1 MNTIASE
8 IAVYLWRLLP
18 GNPILV
24 RVVSGGSRRVRHLWI
39 RSAYLGVLLLVLLV
53 SQLGA
58 NWSSSGSLNAL
69 AKSASQ
75 TFTYVSYVQLA
86 LMCFLA
92 PVFTAGA
99 ITQEKDS
106 QTFNIL
112 LTTPLTNAQIVFGSL
127 MSRLFFVLVLLL
139 AGLPIFCVT
148 MLYGGVTGEEIF
160 LSFGIAGCTAVA
172 TGSLAI
178 AVSMWKVGTRRTIFS
193 FYMAIAVYLMLVFAL
208 GLWRGTWIPEA
219 PATATQPLGMSRL
232 TPFHPFLA
240 LMAATN
246 IVNVPTASDLGGY
259 NVFWRWALSRPYSA
273 YMVGTLV
280 LSLALISL
288 STLAV
293 RRGAR
298 EGESTRLSRLFE
310 RLRLTRGAAG
320 ERRRRPRNVWKNPV
334 AWREA
339 VTRASAASQ
348 SIMRYGFVVGGL
360 AAAIIL
366 LISYASG
373 GPQGGLTTAQA
384 RDWLSAI
391 VLIEFVT
398 MLLLATNTAA
408 TAITREREANTM
420 ELLLATPLTSQYIIF
435 GKLRGLVSFT
445 VPLIVVPSISVAMF
459 VLYDLATGTGARRP
473 VVYPEVVLELP
484 ALMLVYSAFAC
495 MLGLQT
501 SLKSKRTVQAVI
513 TSVGILVVVGFGVG
527 MCGFLFT
534 SQATDTIGPAVAP
547 FTMVIAI
554 ATATNPELTMNAT
567 NVTTL
572 AEARFSAFVG
582 TIAAV
587 LAYGMIVHRM
597 YRNLVQ
603 NFDMTIRKQSQ

>member
-1 MNTIASE
+1 MMKAITAE
-8 IAVYLWRLLP
+8 IGVWLWRLLP

-24 RVVSGGSRRVRHLWI
+24 RVVAGGSRRTRHLWI
-39 RSAYLGVLLLVLLV
+39 RGGYLGILLFVLLI
-53 SQLGA
+53 SQLGV
-58 NWSSSGSLNAL
+58 NWSTGSLAAL
-69 AKSASQ
+69 AKSATQ

-92 PVFTAGA
+92 PVLTAGA
-99 ITQEKDS
+99 ITQEKDA

-112 LTTPLTNAQIVFGSL
+112 LTTPLSNAQIVFGSL

-148 MLYGGVTGEEIF
+148 MLYGGVTGQEIF
-160 LSFGIAGCTAVA
+160 LSFGIAGCTAIV

-193 FYMAIAVYLMLVFAL
+193 FYMTIALYLMLVFAL
-208 GLWRGTWIPEA
+208 GVWHGTWIPEA
-219 PATATQPLGMSRL
+219 PSTNTQSIGMSRL
-232 TPFHPFLA
+232 AAFHPFLA

-246 IVNVPTASDLGGY
+246 TMNVPSAADLGGY
-259 NVFWRWALSRPYSA
+259 GTFWRWALSKPYNV

-280 LSLALISL
+280 FSLLLVSV

-293 RRGAR
+293 RRGVH
-298 EGESTRLSRLFE
+298 EGETTRLGRLLE
-310 RLRLTRGAAG
+310 RLKLSRGASD

-348 SIMRYGFVVGGL
+348 SLMRYVFVIGGL
-360 AAAIIL
+360 VAAIIL
-366 LISYASG
+366 LLCYINRWDG
-373 GPQGGLTTAQA
+373 FTATDA

-408 TAITREREANTM
+408 TAMTREREANTM
-420 ELLLATPLTSQYIIF
+420 ELLLATPLTSQYIVF

-445 VPLIVVPSISVAMF
+445 VPLIVVPWISVSLF
-459 VLYDLATGTGARRP
+459 VVYDLLAGSARP
-473 VVYPEVVLELP
+473 VVYPEAWLELP

-501 SLKSKRTVQAVI
+501 SLKSKRTVQAVV
-513 TSVGILVVVGFGVG
+513 TSVGILVVVGFGIG

-534 SQATDTIGPAVAP
+534 SNAADTVGPIAAP
-547 FTMVIAI
+547 FTMVVAI
-554 ATATNPELTMNAT
+554 ATVINPDLTMKTTNAS
-567 NVTTL
+567 TL
-572 AEARFSAFVG
+572 AAARPLVFVG
-582 TIAAV
+582 AIAAI
-587 LAYGMIVHRM
+587 LTYGLVVHRM
-597 YRNLVQ
+597 YKNLVT

>member
-1 MNTIASE
+1 VNTIAGE
-8 IAVYLWRLLP
+8 IGLYLWRLLP

-24 RVVSGGSRRVRHLWI
+24 RVVCGGSRRVRHLWI
-39 RSAYLGVLLLVLLV
+39 RSGYLGVLLFVLLV
-53 SQLGA
+53 SQLGVNYSA
-58 NWSSSGSLNAL
+58 SGSLAAL
-69 AKSASQ
+69 AKSASM

-99 ITQEKDS
+99 ITQEKDA

-148 MLYGGVTGEEIF
+148 MLYGGVTVQAIF
-160 LSFGIAGCTAVA
+160 LSFGIAGCTAVV

-208 GLWRGTWIPEA
+208 GMWRGTSIPEA
-219 PATATQPLGMSRL
+219 PATNAQPFGMSRL

-246 IVNVPTASDLGGY
+246 TMNVPTAADLGNY
-259 NVFWRWALSRPYSA
+259 NPFWRWALSKPYSA

-280 LSLALISL
+280 LSLVLVSV

-298 EGESTRLSRLFE
+298 EGESTRLGRLLE
-310 RLRLTRGAAG
+310 RLRLTRGGSG

-339 VTRASAASQ
+339 VTRASAGSQ
-348 SIMRYGFVVGGL
+348 SLMRYGFVIGGL
-360 AAAIIL
+360 VAAIVL
-366 LISYASG
+366 WISYVSST
-373 GPQGGLTTAQA
+373 GGLTAAQA
-384 RDWLSAI
+384 RDWLTGI

-420 ELLLATPLTSQYIIF
+420 ELLLASPLTSQYILF

-445 VPLIVVPSISVAMF
+445 VPLIIVPCVSVAIF
-459 VLYDLATGTGARRP
+459 VVYDLLAGTKRP
-473 VVYPEVVLELP
+473 VVYPEVALLLP
-484 ALMLVYSAFAC
+484 ALMLAYSAFAC
-495 MLGLQT
+495 MLGLHT
-501 SLKSKRTVQAVI
+501 SLKSRRTVQAVV
-513 TSVGILVVVGFGVG
+513 TSVGILVVLGFGVG
-527 MCGFLFT
+527 MCGWLFT
-534 SQATDTIGPAVAP
+534 SQAADTVGPIVAP
-547 FTMVIAI
+547 FTMVVAV
-554 ATATNPELTMNAT
+554 ATTINPELTMGVGVSPAT
-567 NVTTL
+567 V
-572 AEARFSAFVG
+572 AAARPLIFVG
-582 TIAAV
+582 AIAAI
-587 LAYGMIVHRM
+587 LTYALIVHRM
-597 YRNLVQ
+597 YKNLVQ
-603 NFDMTIRKQSQ
+603 NFDMTVRKQSQ

>member
-1 MNTIASE
+1 VNTITGE
-8 IAVYLWRLLP
+8 IGVYLWRLLP

-24 RVVSGGSRRVRHLWI
+24 RVVCGGSRRVRHLWI
-39 RSAYLGVLLLVLLV
+39 RSAYLGALLSVLLV
-53 SQLGA
+53 SQLGV
-58 NWSSSGSLNAL
+58 NWSSRGSLSAL

-193 FYMAIAVYLMLVFAL
+193 FYMAIAVYLMLVFVL

-232 TPFHPFLA
+232 TPFHPFLS

-246 IVNVPTASDLGGY
+246 ILNVPTAADLSRY
-259 NVFWRWALSRPYSA
+259 NVFWRWALSKPYSA

-280 LSLALISL
+280 LSLALVSV

-298 EGESTRLSRLFE
+298 EGESTRLGRLLE
-310 RLRLTRGAAG
+310 RLRLTRGAGG

-339 VTRASAASQ
+339 ATRASAASQ
-348 SIMRYGFVVGGL
+348 SVMRYGFVVGGL

-366 LISYASG
+366 LILYAGAWG
-373 GPQGGLTTAQA
+373 GITPATA
-384 RDWLSAI
+384 RNWLSAI

-445 VPLIVVPSISVAMF
+445 VPLIVVPWLSVAMF
-459 VLYDLATGTGARRP
+459 VVYDLFAGSSRP

-484 ALMLVYSAFAC
+484 ALMLAYSAFAC

-513 TSVGILVVVGFGVG
+513 TSVGILVVVGFGIG

-534 SQATDTIGPAVAP
+534 SQAADTIGPVVAP
-547 FTMVIAI
+547 FTMVVGI
-554 ATATNPELTMNAT
+554 ATAIHPELTMDTT
-567 NVTTL
+567 NVATPV
-572 AEARFSAFVG
+572 EARSFVFIG

-587 LAYGMIVHRM
+587 FVYGLIVHRM

-603 NFDMTIRKQSQ
+603 NFDMTVRKQSQ

>member
-1 MNTIASE
+1 VNAIARE
-8 IAVYLWRLLP
+8 IGVYLWRLLP

-24 RVVSGGSRRVRHLWI
+24 RVVSGGGRRVRHRWI
-39 RSAYLGVLLLVLLV
+39 RSAYLGVLLFVLLV
-53 SQLGA
+53 SQLGV
-58 NWSSSGSLNAL
+58 NWSSSRSLSAL

-99 ITQEKDS
+99 ITQEKDA

-148 MLYGGVTGEEIF
+148 MLYGGVTGQEIF

-193 FYMAIAVYLMLVFAL
+193 FYMAIAVYLMLVFVL

-246 IVNVPTASDLGGY
+246 ILNVPTAADLSRY
-259 NVFWRWALSRPYSA
+259 NIFWRWALARPYSA

-280 LSLALISL
+280 LSLALVSV

-298 EGESTRLSRLFE
+298 EGESTRLSRLLE
-310 RLRLTRGAAG
+310 RLQITRGGNG

-348 SIMRYGFVVGGL
+348 SLMRYGFVIGGL
-360 AAAIIL
+360 VAAIIL
-366 LISYASG
+366 LIAYGSG
-373 GPQGGLTTAQA
+373 GPQGGLTAAQA

-420 ELLLATPLTSQYIIF
+420 DLLLATPLTSQYIIF

-445 VPLIVVPSISVAMF
+445 VPLIVVPWLSVAMF
-459 VLYDLATGTGARRP
+459 AVYDLFAGSSRP
-473 VVYPEVVLELP
+473 VVYPETVLELP

-501 SLKSKRTVQAVI
+501 SLKSKRTVQAVV
-513 TSVGILVVVGFGVG
+513 TSVGILVVLGFGIG

-534 SQATDTIGPAVAP
+534 SQAADTIGPVVAP
-547 FTMVIAI
+547 FTMVIAV
-554 ATATNPELTMNAT
+554 ATAINPDLTMKTTAAS
-567 NVTTL
+567 TL
-572 AEARFSAFVG
+572 AAARPMVFGG
-582 TIAAV
+582 TIVA
-587 LAYGMIVHRM
+587 LLTYGLIVHRM
-597 YRNLVQ
+597 YKNLVQ
-603 NFDMTIRKQSQ
+603 NFDMTVRKQSQ